1 MPNHVINPSTRQA
14 PLGQRVSR
22 LTPEDTVRIKRVWR
36 LAVPA
41 PFIHYPSVSA
51 ARVVVPEILDHLPPD
66 DPEALRSRR
75 DLRRINAFL
84 GNERWVLKT
93 ARRFPEAAAKG
104 ITEIGSGDGHLTRKL
119 ARVFPS
125 TTITA
130 LDLAPAPTNLPP
142 NIRWQQGDLF
152 EFPATITGGILIAN
166 LILHH
171 FEGEALLRLGDLTAG
186 FDVIIFN
193 EPARAKLPHLMGR
206 LADPFIN
213 RVTRHDMH
221 VSIDA
226 GFAPGELSVLMDL
239 PAKRWQIEEHSTW
252 RGAIRVLGWR
262 D

>member
-1 MPNHVINPSTRQA
+1 MPA
-14 PLGQRVSR
+14 
-22 LTPEDTVRIKRVWR
+22 D
-36 LAVPA
+36 
-41 PFIHYPSVSA
+41 
-51 ARVVVPEILDHLPPD
+51 RVVVPEILDHLPPD

-75 DLRRINAFL
+75 DLRRINFFM
-84 GNERWVLKT
+84 GNERWVLET

-119 ARVFPS
+119 ALAFPG
-125 TTITA
+125 TIITA
-130 LDLAPAPTNLPP
+130 LDLAPPPPDLPP

-152 EFPATITGGILIAN
+152 ESCAPISGGILIAN

-171 FEGEALLRLGDLTAG
+171 FEGGALRRLGDLTAG
-186 FDVIIFN
+186 FDVVIFS
-193 EPARAKLPHLMGR
+193 EPARAKLPHLMGW

-226 GFAPGELSVLMDL
+226 GFTPGELSRLMDL

-252 RGAIRVLGWR
+252 RGAVRVLGWR